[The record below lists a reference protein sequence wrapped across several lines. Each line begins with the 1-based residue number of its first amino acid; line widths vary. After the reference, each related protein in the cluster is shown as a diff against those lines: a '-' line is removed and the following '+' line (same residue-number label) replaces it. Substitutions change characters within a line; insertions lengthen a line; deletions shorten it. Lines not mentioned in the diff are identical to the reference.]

1 MNTDSL
7 GQYIWSLTERE
18 CGARSEDVIED
29 INDVRNGIF
38 INAAEHRR
46 LGKELAFLVVRW
58 LRWFGDNSSQL
69 IGLSDT
75 KLCDGGI
82 GRPRPREYA
91 ADAQA
96 LYDTCHPRFHRVR
109 DYAYPWQPGPHRSS
123 RLAAGCAIQL
133 DVCCPCSGDIWRQEG
148 H

>member
-7 GQYIWSLTERE
+7 GQYIWLLTERE
-18 CGARSEDVIED
+18 YGARSEDVIED

-38 INAAEHRR
+38 INAAEHRG

-69 IGLSDT
+69 IDLSDT
-75 KLCDGGI
+75 KLCHGCV

-96 LYDTCHPRFHRVR
+96 LYGTRYSRFRYCAWG
-109 DYAYPWQPGPHRSS
+109 YA
-123 RLAAGCAIQL
+123 
-133 DVCCPCSGDIWRQEG
+133 
-148 H
+148 